1 MNKHLYINLLK
12 TLQYGGK
19 KNVKHLLSQINNNWF
34 TISDSTAR
42 DGGNSSIDVD
52 YSTFGLHIYGTLGAI
67 QGLSKA
73 LVGFCIAKS
82 DDINI
87 PKNNYRGIFFKAV
100 FDPKIN
106 YLFQI
111 RTSELKSQENYVAP
125 IKYSSENNNKIFIS
139 FDKFKLTYRGN
150 NVGFKPINQ
159 SKINSI
165 GIQINRSNQREP
177 YYSKIPLKFNFTLL
191 SDIYLK

>member
-1 MNKHLYINLLK
+1 MNKKSYIDLLK

-19 KNVKHLLSQINNNWF
+19 KSIKHLLSPINNNWY

-42 DGGNSSIDVD
+42 EGGNSKVYVD

-82 DDINI
+82 DTIDI
-87 PKNNYRGIFFKAV
+87 PERQNYRGIFFKAV

-106 YLFQI
+106 YLFQL
-111 RTSELKSQENYVAP
+111 RTTELQSQENYVAP
-125 IKYSSENNNKIFIS
+125 IKYTNNNKIYIPLN
-139 FDKFKLTYRGN
+139 KFELTYRGN
-150 NVGFKPINQ
+150 TVSNTNPINTK
-159 SKINSI
+159 KINSI
-165 GIQINRSNQREP
+165 GIQINRSNQTEP

-191 SDIYLK
+191 SDIYMK